1 VGDLY
6 PRALGAFERGQEL
19 LRLLL
24 EVVELLAFG
33 LAEEEETSA
42 FLDCAMMGDIVLLG
56 LHDDGLGAFGHRA
69 LGALERGQEL
79 LLLLLEVV
87 ELLALGLTGQA
98 RGGSPFLQKS
108 PGIHAS
114 PHLCRSPG
122 SRASPSRRRSPGQ
135 RIMRGRRTTRW
146 RTSEG
151 LVGQCKL
158 ARRSTMAFD
167 VGREVWGMA
176 TVGLGVRGGK
186 YARTPALC
194 EV

>member
-1 VGDLY
+1 
-6 PRALGAFERGQEL
+6 
-19 LRLLL
+19 
-24 EVVELLAFG
+24 
-33 LAEEEETSA
+33 
-42 FLDCAMMGDIVLLG
+42 
-56 LHDDGLGAFGHRA
+56 
-69 LGALERGQEL
+69 
-79 LLLLLEVV
+79 
-87 ELLALGLTGQA
+87 
-98 RGGSPFLQKS
+98 
-108 PGIHAS
+108 
-114 PHLCRSPG
+114 
-122 SRASPSRRRSPGQ
+122 
-135 RIMRGRRTTRW
+135 MRGRRTTRW